1 MGYMALSKALICLRA
16 TSQFCVHFRPIP
28 AGSNTRQQIPTPP
41 MPRPPAKGSL
51 TTVAY
56 ALSRKDLA
64 EDARREIMA
73 LLGK

>member
-1 MGYMALSKALICLRA
+1 VHMMKKQPFHSMTYNGINYDCGSKIGYLQA
-16 TSQFCVHFRPIP
+16 
-28 AGSNTRQQIPTPP
+28 
-41 MPRPPAKGSL
+41 
-51 TTVAY
+51 TVAY